1 MVQRVACLENSFSKS
16 SRFPEDS
23 RKGALTCTSFCT
35 LRHAML
41 TSILRLP
48 QERTTAKGLFV
59 TVDDRETALTTSIAS
74 SVSTRAA
81 KPILTI
87 DEPKAVMTG
96 KAGRLLSKEEQDRVK
111 AAIAKA
117 TSMEEVRRLER
128 ALKEG
133 YVPDLDSVGA

>member
-1 MVQRVACLENSFSKS
+1 
-16 SRFPEDS
+16 
-23 RKGALTCTSFCT
+23 
-35 LRHAML
+35 ML

-59 TVDDRETALTTSIAS
+59 TADDRETALTTSIAS